1 MADNDRVEYVSNDLD
16 PGQQS
21 AAQANRSEWYP
32 GKAVSREGDMN
43 WERDSRIPQGTPAF
57 DGEAA
62 GPVEMNRTRV
72 VKLGRGSVSDQTVL
86 PPTVEGTCVESVSD
100 PFISGTHE
108 VDETEYRDNL
118 AEQERLAGNDNIK
131 GA

>member
-1 MADNDRVEYVSNDLD
+1 MATNERVQYVSNDLD
-16 PGQQS
+16 VGQQS
-21 AAQANRSEWYP
+21 ASQANRTEWYP

-43 WERDSRIPQGTPAF
+43 WEKDYRIPQGTPAF

-72 VKLGRGSVSDQTVL
+72 IKLGRNSVSDQTVL
-86 PPTVEGTCVESVSD
+86 PPTVEGTCVESVIT
-100 PFISGTHE
+100 PHISGTHE
-108 VDETEYRDNL
+108 LEQTEYRDNL
-118 AEQERLAGNDNIK
+118 AEQERRAGNDNIK

>member
-1 MADNDRVEYVSNDLD
+1 MADNERVAVVSNDLD
-16 PGQQS
+16 PQQQS
-21 AAQANRSEWYP
+21 VAQANRTEWYP

-43 WERDSRIPQGTPAF
+43 WERDKRIPQGTPAF

-72 VKLGRGSVSDQTVL
+72 VKLHRNTVSDQTVL
-86 PPTVEGTCVESVSD
+86 APTVESVRVEAVTD
-100 PFISGTHE
+100 DYISGTNT
-108 VDETEYRDNL
+108 VQETENPPNL
-118 AEQERLAGNDNIK
+118 AERERRAGNDNIK

>member
-1 MADNDRVEYVSNDLD
+1 MAVNERVEVVSNDLD
-16 PGQQS
+16 PQQQS
-21 AAQANRSEWYP
+21 VAQSARTQWYP

-43 WERDSRIPQGTPAF
+43 WERDKRIPQGTPAF

-72 VKLGRGSVSDQTVL
+72 VKLGRNTVSDQTVL
-86 PPTVEGTCVESVSD
+86 APTVLSTRVEAVTD
-100 PFISGTHE
+100 DYISGTNT
-108 VDETEYRDNL
+108 VKETENPDNL
-118 AEQERLAGNDNIK
+118 AERERRAGNDNIK